1 MIGRLSRLRDRAH
14 MQRLCT
20 SENKGRSV
28 VLVGSIKYSALSF
41 SLEPCSA
48 HRRLWVPQRLEALFW
63 MGFVVYWAYG
73 GEPTLSLFTLGYAR
87 DWLTFQKRVGNS
99 IPVVFKPSM
108 LNILEPFDMTLKDF
122 LQFLRNHPVS
132 VVVVPT
138 DAPLS
143 AGSSNIAVVNILKE
157 NVEMQPADLG
167 VGVFPPRAKR
177 VSTAAHPALWGAMP
191 AFALVSLS
199 SKGKV

>member
-1 MIGRLSRLRDRAH
+1 MGLVTPGMLSFPFPAEPFDVSLQSRLSRYPIEFR
-14 MQRLCT
+14 T
-20 SENKGRSV
+20 FSEP
-28 VLVGSIKYSALSF
+28 VLYLAGLVCSWEGSPLHPAIMIDG
-41 SLEPCSA
+41 
-48 HRRLWVPQRLEALFW
+48 Q
-63 MGFVVYWAYG
+63 
-73 GEPTLSLFTLGYAR
+73 
-87 DWLTFQKRVGNS
+87 
-99 IPVVFKPSM
+99 
-108 LNILEPFDMTLKDF
+108 DF

-143 AGSSNIAVVNILKE
+143 AGSSNIVVVNILKE
-157 NVEMQPADLG
+157 TVEMQPADLG

-191 AFALVSLS
+191 AFAPVGLS